1 MRTKDNP
8 RTFGRSSV
16 RTFMECHRTSVR
28 TEVFAEWVFVR
39 NENGVSLALT
49 HDQATELR
57 LQLRQLHKYKAIK

>member
-1 MRTKDNP
+1 
-8 RTFGRSSV
+8 
-16 RTFMECHRTSVR
+16 MECHRTSVR